1 MFAPYRKFVVSIA
14 AFLGVVSTVFS
25 DGEVTQAEGGALAVA
40 FFGML
45 GVFFAK
51 NEPEA

>member
-1 MFAPYRKFVVSIA
+1 MFAPYKKFVVAIA
-14 AFLGVVSTVFS
+14 SFLGVTATVFA
-25 DGEVTQAEGGALAVA
+25 DGEVTQPEGGALAVA

-51 NEPEA
+51 NAPE